1 MWSPLG
7 EGSHARHQSQLK
19 PFTLHIGH
27 RVASPFA
34 GEGQGEGACGRV
46 GGTAGARVITG
57 YPDLPPL
64 PDGQAILQLVSQCD
78 QASRCAF
85 VARTT
90 PDRRSCSWSPSVT
103 L

>member
-27 RVASPFA
+27 RVPSPLA
-34 GEGQGEGACGRV
+34 REGQGEGACGRV
-46 GGTAGARVITG
+46 GGTAGAKVITG

-64 PDGQAILQLVSQCD
+64 PDGQAILQLVSQRD
-78 QASRCAF
+78 VIASDVRGFFSA
-85 VARTT
+85 
-90 PDRRSCSWSPSVT
+90 SSV
-103 L
+103 LAPYQVSR